1 MFFLS
6 ILKFELECFIMSFK
20 KLHPLLKEALES
32 VGFETS
38 NPFQKKVL
46 PILKAG
52 ADAYIIATKGSGKTT
67 ALIIATIQKLKA
79 AAFEDSPRA
88 IIVVKNKQE
97 ALDLKDEFERF
108 TKNTDLRVY
117 ALYDE
122 HDIEKQKE
130 EVYYGQ
136 DIVIATASR
145 LSKLY
150 FLNGIHLGE
159 IQLFAIEDADYL
171 GRNNAY
177 NHILRLSES
186 LAKCQ
191 YIIISDALNSKIS
204 NYQNAFMGN
213 ARLLK

>member
-1 MFFLS
+1 
-6 ILKFELECFIMSFK
+6 MSFK
-20 KLHPLLKEALES
+20 KLHPLLKASLENA
-32 VGFETS
+32 GFETS

-46 PILKAG
+46 PIIKG
-52 ADAYIIATKGSGKTT
+52 GSDAYVIAPKGKGKTT
-67 ALIIATIQKLKA
+67 ALIIATIHKLKA

-88 IIVVKNKQE
+88 IIVAKDKAEVL
-97 ALDLKDEFERF
+97 ALKDEFERF

-122 HDIEKQKE
+122 YDIEKQKT

-136 DIVIATASR
+136 DIVIATPAR

-159 IQLFAIEDADYL
+159 VQLFAIEDADYL

-177 NHILRLSES
+177 NLILRLSES
-186 LAKCQ
+186 VSKCQ
-191 YIIISDALNSKIS
+191 FVIIADEMYSKIK
-204 NYQNAFMGN
+204 NYQNNFMSN
-213 ARLLK
+213 AQVITQK

>member
-1 MFFLS
+1 
-6 ILKFELECFIMSFK
+6 MSFK
-20 KLHPLLKEALES
+20 KLHPLLKESLEN

-38 NPFQKKVL
+38 NPFQKKAL
-46 PILKAG
+46 PTLKG
-52 ADAYIIATKGSGKTT
+52 GGDAYIIAPKESGKTT
-67 ALIIATIQKLKA
+67 ALIIATIHKLKA
-79 AAFEDSPRA
+79 EAFEDSPRA
-88 IIVVKNKQE
+88 IIVVKDKAD
-97 ALDLKDEFERF
+97 ALALKDEFERF

-122 HDIEKQKE
+122 YDIEKQKT

-136 DIVIATASR
+136 DIVIASPAR

-159 IQLFAIEDADYL
+159 VQLFAIEDADYM

-186 LAKCQ
+186 IDKCQ
-191 YIIISDALNSKIS
+191 FVIIADEMNSKIQ
-204 NYQNAFMGN
+204 NYQNGFMSN
-213 ARLLK
+213 AHLIKGK

>member
-1 MFFLS
+1 
-6 ILKFELECFIMSFK
+6 MSFK
-20 KLHPLLKEALES
+20 KLHPLLKESLENE
-32 VGFETS
+32 GFETS
-38 NPFQKKVL
+38 NAFQKKVL
-46 PILKAG
+46 PILKG
-52 ADAYIIATKGSGKTT
+52 GSDAYVIAPKGSGKTT
-67 ALIIATIQKLKA
+67 ALIIATIHKLKA

-88 IIVVKNKQE
+88 IIVVNDKQS

-108 TKNTDLRVY
+108 TNTTDLRVY

-122 HDIEKQKE
+122 YDIEKQKT

-136 DIVIATASR
+136 DIVIASPAR

-159 IQLFAIEDADYL
+159 VQLFAIEDADYL

-186 LAKCQ
+186 IHKSQ
-191 YIIISDALNSKIS
+191 FVIISDTMNSKIK
-204 NYQNAFMGN
+204 NYQNAFMSN
-213 ARLLK
+213 AQVIK